1 MTEQITSVKV
11 PAFAKFAM
19 QAQVFLLRRGWM
31 GKMGESVLVITTT
44 GRKSGRPFSTPIGF
58 VRDGQHYVALT
69 RGGGERS
76 NWYLNLRA
84 NPKATLEIQGHRIPV
99 RVEFIEVE
107 AERQHAIRL
116 YKEQRAE
123 ILGMASGAGR
133 NATPQQIEEA
143 FLTRLFVR
151 FIPA

>member
-1 MTEQITSVKV
+1 MFVKW
-11 PAFAKFAM
+11 AM
-19 QAQVFLLRRGWM
+19 QAQVFLLRRGWL
-31 GKMGESVLVITTT
+31 GKMGASVMVITTT

-58 VRDGQHYVALT
+58 VRDGANYVALT
-69 RGGGERS
+69 RGGNERS

-84 NPKATLEIQGHRIPV
+84 NPRATLEIQGRRLNV
-99 RVEFIEVE
+99 RAEFIEAE
-107 AERQHAIRL
+107 ADRQHAIRL

-133 NATPQQIEEA
+133 SATPEQIEEA

-151 FIPA
+151 FVAV